1 LNCTNASGTG
11 TEARP
16 FAGGKQLQQQN
27 TSEEAGGRKALLD
40 GVSPVE
46 EGQLQGAT
54 VKISRDAEPSQADS
68 HHDSAAETKRVDTLI
83 RKGKEA
89 GSDQLLEQR
98 RREETGG
105 MDALL
110 GMHTEGGPQKNKG
123 APASKRKKEGED
135 GRSAALSVNVNE
147 AGGMPAAGG
156 GRTIREDA
164 REGLTGPKGL
174 RPQAAAGE
182 GDVNIDDMFDE
193 ADLLDDALDDD
204 GEDNEGKPTMDSL
217 P

>member
-1 LNCTNASGTG
+1 M
-11 TEARP
+11 
-16 FAGGKQLQQQN
+16 AGGKQLQQQS
-27 TSEEAGGRKALLD
+27 TSEEDGGRKALLG

-54 VKISRDAEPSQADS
+54 VKTSRDAASSRADS
-68 HHDSAAETKRVDTLI
+68 HHDSAAETKRVDALI

-110 GMHTEGGPQKNKG
+110 GVHTEGGPQKNKAG
-123 APASKRKKEGED
+123 APSKRKKEGED

-147 AGGMPAAGG
+147 AGGMPSAGG
-156 GRTIREDA
+156 GRTSREVS
-164 REGLTGPKGL
+164 REGLTGPKGVQ
-174 RPQAAAGE
+174 PQAAAGD

-204 GEDNEGKPTMDSL
+204 GEDDEGKPTVDRLS
-217 P
+217 